1 MVVSVLVVIGQLE
14 GFPAG
19 SASQETTCNAGGV
32 GSIPGSG
39 RTPGE
44 RDGIPLWY
52 SCLGNPMARG
62 VWWAAV
68 HGIARVG
75 HNLATKPPSPP
86 EYITDA
92 LVSQETVNTK
102 CFQDYWVRE
111 KVWLILVR
119 KRTHLNGSKIDFGK
133 DCR

>member
-1 MVVSVLVVIGQLE
+1 
-14 GFPAG
+14 
-19 SASQETTCNAGGV
+19 
-32 GSIPGSG
+32 
-39 RTPGE
+39 
-44 RDGIPLWY
+44 
-52 SCLGNPMARG
+52 MARG